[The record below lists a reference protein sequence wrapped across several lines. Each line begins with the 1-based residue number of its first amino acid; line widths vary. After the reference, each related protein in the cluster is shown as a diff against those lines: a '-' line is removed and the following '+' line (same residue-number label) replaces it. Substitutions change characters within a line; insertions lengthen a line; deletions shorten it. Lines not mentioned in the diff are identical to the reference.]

1 MKEKRRREKE
11 NMKRERKI
19 LKLTISVSIICLVLQ
34 SNQLP
39 LYNGMN
45 VLFAKNQFKINFENN
60 TD

>member
-39 LYNGMN
+39 LYRGIN

-60 TD
+60 TV

>member
-45 VLFAKNQFKINFENN
+45 VLFAKSQFKINFENN
-60 TD
+60 TV